1 MTNRTEDDLRAALIA
16 DADAGAP
23 PIDVWSR
30 LQRRRARQQRMR
42 AGLALTGA
50 AAVVA
55 TVLLALPGHDD
66 ATVLPPAA
74 SDVRTLVPD
83 RPLSDAEL
91 RQAVD
96 TFRHRLDSLG
106 VQHAT
111 VSTQDDAVLIEAS
124 GTTQSDITAI
134 AVRGEL
140 QFRSVKTIGPATDC
154 SRGGD
159 VACSADGNIQ
169 YTLGPVALDNSDVQ
183 HADAV
188 PNSIDNSW
196 LVQLDFTPVGADK
209 FHTLTADAAAELD
222 QGVCTPPQACGE
234 IAIVVDGTVL
244 EAPSVQQPGGIE
256 GGQTQITG
264 AVTKEDAQ
272 TLVALATSDP
282 LPTRFSLSD

>member
-1 MTNRTEDDLRAALIA
+1 MTNRTEDDLRAALSA
-16 DADAGAP
+16 DAEAGAP

-83 RPLSDAEL
+83 RPMSDAEL
-91 RQAVD
+91 QKAVD

-111 VSTQDDAVLIEAS
+111 ISTQDDAVLIEAS
-124 GTTQSDITAI
+124 GTTRSDIAAI

-140 QFRSVKTIGPATDC
+140 QFRLVKTVGPATDC
-154 SRGGD
+154 SSSSD
-159 VACSADGNIQ
+159 VACSADGNVQ

-183 HADAV
+183 HADV
-188 PNSIDNSW
+188 VQNSIDGSW
-196 LVQLDFTPVGADK
+196 LVVLGFDAAGADK
-209 FHTLTADAAAELD
+209 FHTLTAEAAAELD
-222 QGVCTPPQACGE
+222 QGVCQPPQACGE

-244 EAPSVQQPGGIE
+244 EAPTVQQSGGIS
-256 GGQTQITG
+256 GGQTQISG

-272 TLVALATSDP
+272 TLAALATSGP
-282 LPTRFSLSD
+282 LPTRFSLSG